1 MVGVGIGRI
10 SGWNINKQI
19 IIEME
24 VREFSYMDNGRKL
37 CFRVG
42 QSLSFTSR
50 GGGLTSMVIHSI
62 KKERLKNRD
71 KITIHVRE
79 KDGNEAVVWKEIYRH
94 DDGSLTID
102 VSDYEK
108 ELERD

>member
-1 MVGVGIGRI
+1 MI
-10 SGWNINKQI
+10 
-19 IIEME
+19 
-24 VREFSYMDNGRKL
+24 
-37 CFRVG
+37 
-42 QSLSFTSR
+42 
-50 GGGLTSMVIHSI
+50 IHSI
-62 KKERLKNRD
+62 KKERLKNCD

>member
-1 MVGVGIGRI
+1 MDL
-10 SGWNINKQI
+10 
-19 IIEME
+19 
-24 VREFSYMDNGRKL
+24 REFSYMDNGRKV
-37 CFRVG
+37 CFRGG
-42 QSLSFTSR
+42 QSLSVTVR
-50 GGGLTSMVIHSI
+50 GGGFDRMIIHSI
-62 KKERLKNRD
+62 KKEPLKNRD

>member
-24 VREFSYMDNGRKL
+24 LREFSYMDNGRKL

-50 GGGLTSMVIHSI
+50 GGGLTSMIIIPI

-71 KITIHVRE
+71 KITIHLRE
-79 KDGNEAVVWKEIYRH
+79 KAGNAAVGWKASFRYAYGRFNR
-94 DDGSLTID
+94 
-102 VSDYEK
+102 VA
-108 ELERD
+108 